1 MSECDRFEMLIS
13 EYVDGE
19 LQEPEKTEL
28 ELHLKRCSRCRRLC
42 DAFRAISLSLG
53 EEAAPAGFTAQVMAA
68 VSTRGESGATMAK
81 KPGKSW
87 PKYLALAAC
96 LALAVLTTV
105 RLAMPSGDSGGGPA
119 AVQPAQFGLAAV
131 PREFDTDAPA
141 GGSDAVASDSAP
153 ESAENGVQEQ
163 SYGDASE
170 CKRMMEPEEVLS
182 LRISGAVEAEITD
195 AESIAE
201 VADILSCSTGDV
213 AAEPDSEASYLLDVE
228 YEESSAIILI
238 WAEDGG
244 LVCSDGDGT
253 AYSAVGSEAE
263 LLEAIG

>member
-105 RLAMPSGDSGGGPA
+105 RLSPPSRGGGGGAGPRR
-119 AVQPAQFGLAAV
+119 PPRV
-131 PREFDTDAPA
+131 P
-141 GGSDAVASDSAP
+141 GGPPRLVSLIPMRPP
-153 ESAENGVQEQ
+153 EA
-163 SYGDASE
+163 
-170 CKRMMEPEEVLS
+170 RMR
-182 LRISGAVEAEITD
+182 LRRIRRQRA
-195 AESIAE
+195 
-201 VADILSCSTGDV
+201 LRTGSRNSHMTI
-213 AAEPDSEASYLLDVE
+213 PRS
-228 YEESSAIILI
+228 
-238 WAEDGG
+238 
-244 LVCSDGDGT
+244 
-253 AYSAVGSEAE
+253 
-263 LLEAIG
+263 

>member
-105 RLAMPSGDSGGGPA
+105 RLATPSGDGGGGPA
-119 AVQPAQFGLAAV
+119 AAQPAQFGLAAA

-141 GGSDAVASDSAP
+141 GGSDAAASDSAP
-153 ESAENGVQEQ
+153 EGAENGVQEQ

-195 AESIAE
+195 AESIAV
-201 VADILSCSTGDV
+201 VADILRCTAEAG
-213 AAEPDSEASYLLDVE
+213 AEEPDCEASYLLDVE
-228 YEESSAIILI
+228 YEESSETILI
-238 WAEDGG
+238 WADDGG

-253 AYSAVGSEAE
+253 AYSAAGSEAE